1 MKIEY
6 DWIDALAN
14 HFPHFTALYS
24 MFIGGIGTL
33 SQTGDL
39 QAFLWILIGF
49 SSQIIGLLSKVKDLI
64 EKEMLGHSYKYV
76 LTLA

>member
-1 MKIEY
+1 
-6 DWIDALAN
+6 
-14 HFPHFTALYS
+14 